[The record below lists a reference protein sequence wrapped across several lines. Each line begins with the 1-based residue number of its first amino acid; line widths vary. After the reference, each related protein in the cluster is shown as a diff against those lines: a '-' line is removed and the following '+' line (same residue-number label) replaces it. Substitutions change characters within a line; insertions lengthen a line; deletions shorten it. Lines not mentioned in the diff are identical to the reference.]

1 MNKRRLSFLG
11 GAVVAGVGVAALL
24 LGLPGVGAEGGGP
37 VVAVHAVDSSYQ
49 GVPASLPA
57 GETRFSFTNDSKNE
71 AHEMQ
76 LYRINDGVNESF
88 DQILADD
95 EAQQQKQQQQQN
107 QPNGGGQSGGNGQAG
122 GQNGQNPPPA
132 NDNPPPPKMTFFAS
146 TGAGPGGS
154 AKMDLIGKLPAGRYG
169 MVCYLPVNGDDA
181 NGPHYKKGM
190 KAEFTVK

>member
-1 MNKRRLSFLG
+1 MNQRRMSFVA

-24 LGLPGVGAEGGGP
+24 LGLPGVEAEGGS
-37 VVAVHAVDSSYQ
+37 ATMALHAVDYSYQ

-57 GETRFSFTNDSKNE
+57 GEVRISFANDSKNE

-95 EAQQQKQQQQQN
+95 EAQNQQQQQQQN
-107 QPNGGGQSGGNGQAG
+107 QQQNQAGGGQG
-122 GQNGQNPPPA
+122 GQNGQTPPSTQNPPPA
-132 NDNPPPPKMTFFAS
+132 PKMTFFAS
-146 TGAGPGGS
+146 TGAGPGDS

-181 NGPHYKKGM
+181 QGPHYKKGM